1 MDDATDKKEL
11 TKLSTEANTNLSK
24 TVNAKTK
31 SSKSEKKNKTNEKSK
46 LEALET
52 EVKEDS
58 SASSTSNNVSKKRVQ
73 FN

>member
-11 TKLSTEANTNLSK
+11 TKLNTEANTNLSK

-31 SSKSEKKNKTNEKSK
+31 AAKSEKKNKTNEKSK